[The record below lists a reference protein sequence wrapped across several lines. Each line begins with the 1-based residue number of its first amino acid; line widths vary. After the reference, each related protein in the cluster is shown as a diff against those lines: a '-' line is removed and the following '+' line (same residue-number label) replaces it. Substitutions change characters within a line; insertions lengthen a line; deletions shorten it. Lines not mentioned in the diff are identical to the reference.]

1 MEAFGDDY
9 VAHNLPLILL
19 SGLGDLPLDQDTDSV
34 SATKILHDGGFRI
47 KVDLPVL
54 QGNLAQH
61 IRNAFQ
67 SHDGSHAAWRMQTPP
82 SSQSKVFRVR
92 SVGRVG
98 QQASPQATLVLIL
111 TRAGLLSPTS
121 KSPTS
126 TIRSKIDSRYCY
138 R

>member
-19 SGLGDLPLDQDTDSV
+19 SGLGELSRDQDPDS
-34 SATKILHDGGFRI
+34 APAARTLHDGGFRV

-54 QGNLAQH
+54 QGNLAQY

-67 SHDGSHAAWRMQTPP
+67 SHDGSDAAWRMQTPP
-82 SSQSKVFRVR
+82 SSQSRLFKVR

-98 QQASPQATLVLIL
+98 QHTSHQVTLVLIL
-111 TRAGLLSPTS
+111 T
-121 KSPTS
+121 
-126 TIRSKIDSRYCY
+126 
-138 R
+138 